1 MPSKQ
6 LRILSLRKMEDKD
19 IEDIFRLCHKS
30 KFLLAK
36 DGRVLR

>member
-6 LRILSLRKMEDKD
+6 LRVLSLRKMEGRD

-30 KFLLAK
+30 KFFLAK
-36 DGRVLR
+36 DGTVLR